1 MGWFSKALGDAFKDN
16 VNGMI
21 RYGPSTSFSHN
32 HGAAKAAKQERLAKE
47 AASAAAHRSGFGDA
61 QHGFADDGRKITF
74 ALGWG
79 GNEGH
84 TLLAD
89 GHVDLST
96 FKQHGNHNHYG
107 PGDGPRS
114 NVRDRGKYAG
124 PGG

>member
-1 MGWFSKALGDAFKDN
+1 MGRLSKALGDALKDN

-21 RYGPSTSFSHN
+21 KYGPSTSFTHN

-47 AASAAAHRSGFGDA
+47 AAANTHRGGFHDPQWGY
-61 QHGFADDGRKITF
+61 ADDGRKITF

-79 GNEGH
+79 NNEGH

-89 GHVDLST
+89 GHVPLAT

-107 PGDGPRS
+107 PGDGPRN
-114 NVRDRGKYAG
+114 NVRDRGRYSG